1 MKKASKLAKTLVK
14 DKNRIDEREIERFPF
29 LVSNLILK
37 KKDIISVVFSKK
49 LCDNS
54 ITEDTFWQ
62 RSAYMNNID
71 YIVSTENGDILI
83 EKESKRITDDIVDQ
97 LIAYRKKLKLTQQ
110 DIADATGMKRA
121 NIARIELK
129 KNETS
134 LDSLVRYARS
144 MELDLSV
151 ELAGMQENTIS
162 EKISY
167 GNVYEEIK
175 RLQPRDT
182 LQLLLDA
189 KTEDEKNFYEMIGD
203 FLLQV
208 KQREVVERN
217 LF

>member
-1 MKKASKLAKTLVK
+1 
-14 DKNRIDEREIERFPF
+14 
-29 LVSNLILK
+29 
-37 KKDIISVVFSKK
+37 
-49 LCDNS
+49 
-54 ITEDTFWQ
+54 
-62 RSAYMNNID
+62 MNKVD
-71 YIVSTENGDILI
+71 YIVGTEDGKLLI
-83 EKESKRITDDIVDQ
+83 EKDSKRITDDIVEQ
-97 LIAYRKKLKLTQQ
+97 LIAYRKLLKLTQQ

-129 KNETS
+129 KNEAS

-151 ELAGMQENTIS
+151 ELVGVQENMVRENIQ
-162 EKISY
+162 Y

-175 RLQPRDT
+175 KIHPQDT

-189 KTEDEKNFYEMIGD
+189 KTEDEKVFYEMLGD

-208 KQREVVERN
+208 KQQEVLERK